1 MVHILP
7 LLLYTGLGGG
17 ALLLGLSSIPRLGFL
32 RKPVNAAWL
41 TLLAFLWLL
50 LPQQGRWLP
59 SLWAPA
65 SILGGQIL
73 LDMTPALWWLGLI
86 VTLIFA
92 GVAWFE
98 VAERRENPRL
108 SGTVVL
114 IILMFTWLT
123 LMSGSLLTILA
134 MWAVFDLVWGI
145 AGLMSGAGGERVVF
159 GMALHGIASL
169 ILWAASLFMQQSGVS
184 ELWWLMWPS
193 EPMLILLL
201 TAALIRVGFYPF
213 QIVFP
218 AGLGLTRSLSLVYF
232 MGPVTGVALLY
243 RLTMLPGIQHLPG
256 WVTVWG
262 VLAVLWSGLIAWL
275 GHRQPTVAGASHA
288 LFIGLV
294 TGACVIGSGPL
305 LLLVSGLWA
314 AGGALLAL
322 GRGRDRHAIAWT
334 WPMWLAVLFFLGAP
348 PSPVG
353 SLYAQLVEALP
364 WALRI
369 ALFMGTSC
377 TGAVFIQRVAPMAR
391 GASTPPAL
399 WQRVTM
405 IAGLGIVTVT
415 LLATAFLVGPLYGE
429 AQLSF
434 SWLGYGFWVLS
445 VLGAGALVYWGKPLR
460 EQARYSQPVLEFID
474 LQWLYRSVWRGAEH
488 LLSVLRITA
497 DVLEGSASLLWSLL
511 ILLLILLVVGNR

>member
-1 MVHILP
+1 MAQILP
-7 LLLYTGLGGG
+7 LLLYTGLAGGI
-17 ALLLGLSSIPRLGFL
+17 LLLVVSSIPRLRFL
-32 RKPVNAAWL
+32 RKPVNAGWL

-50 LPQQGRWLP
+50 LPQQGRWVP
-59 SLWAPA
+59 SLWAPG
-65 SILGGQIL
+65 SVLGGQIM
-73 LDMTPALWWLGLI
+73 LDLTPAVWWLGLI
-86 VTLIFA
+86 VTLIFC

-98 VAERRENPRL
+98 VAERRDTPNL

-114 IILMFTWLT
+114 GILMLTWLT

-145 AGLMSGAGGERVVF
+145 AALMSGADGERVVF

-169 ILWAASLFMQQSGVS
+169 ILWAASLFMLQSGVS

-201 TAALIRVGFYPF
+201 VAALMRIGFYPF

-218 AGLGLTRSLSLVYF
+218 EGLGLTRSLSLVYF

-243 RLTMLPGIQHLPG
+243 RLVMLPGLLHLPD

-262 VLAVLWSGLIAWL
+262 VIALLWSGVIALI
-275 GHRQPTVAGASHA
+275 GHRQPTVAGACHA

-294 TGACVIGSGPL
+294 TGACVIGSGAL
-305 LLLVSGLWA
+305 LLLVCGLWA

-322 GRGRDRHAIAWT
+322 GRGRDRRAIAWT
-334 WPMWLAVLFFLGAP
+334 WPVWLAVLFFLGTP
-348 PSPVG
+348 PSLVG
-353 SLYAQLVEALP
+353 NVYGQLVEALP
-364 WALRI
+364 WTLRVALLLGASCI
-369 ALFMGTSC
+369 GT
-377 TGAVFIQRVAPMAR
+377 VFIQRVVPFAR
-391 GASTPPAL
+391 GAATPPAM
-399 WQRVTM
+399 WQRVAM
-405 IAGLGIVTVT
+405 IAGLGIVMAALVATV
-415 LLATAFLVGPLYGE
+415 FLVEPLYGE
-429 AQLSF
+429 SQLPF

-445 VLGAGALVYWGKPLR
+445 VLGAGMLAYWAKPLR
-460 EQARYSQPVLEFID
+460 ERTRYSQPVLEFID
-474 LQWLYRSVWRGAEH
+474 LQWLYRSIWRGAEH
-488 LLSVLRITA
+488 LLSILRVAA

>member
-1 MVHILP
+1 MAHMLP

-17 ALLLGLSSIPRLGFL
+17 VLLLGASSIPRLRFL
-32 RKPVNAAWL
+32 RKPVNAGWL

-59 SLWAPA
+59 SLWSPG
-65 SILGGQIL
+65 SVLGGQIL
-73 LDMTPALWWLGLI
+73 LDLTPDVWWLGLI

-98 VAERRENPRL
+98 VAERRDKPSL
-108 SGTVVL
+108 SGTIVL
-114 IILMFTWLT
+114 IILMLTWLT
-123 LMSGSLLTILA
+123 LMSGSLLTMLA

-145 AGLMSGAGGERVVF
+145 AGLMSGAKGERVVF
-159 GMALHGIASL
+159 GMALHGITSL
-169 ILWAASLFMQQSGVS
+169 ILWAASLFMLQSGVS

-201 TAALIRVGFYPF
+201 VAALIRVGFYPF

-218 AGLGLTRSLSLVYF
+218 EGLGLTRSLSLVYF

-243 RLTMLPGIQHLPG
+243 RLVTLPGLQHLPD
-256 WVTVWG
+256 WVATWG
-262 VLAVLWSGLIAWL
+262 VLALLWSGIIAWM
-275 GHRQPTVAGASHA
+275 GRRRPTVAGACHA

-334 WPMWLAVLFFLGAP
+334 WPVWLAVLFFLGAP

-353 SLYAQLVEALP
+353 GLYGQLVEVLP
-364 WALRI
+364 WTLRI
-369 ALFMGTSC
+369 VLFLGASFI
-377 TGAVFIQRVAPMAR
+377 GAVFIQRVTPFTR
-391 GASTPPAL
+391 GATTPPAM
-399 WQRVTM
+399 WQRVAM
-405 IAGLGIVTVT
+405 IAGIGITTAT
-415 LLATAFLVGPLYGE
+415 LIATATLIEPLP
-429 AQLSF
+429 F
-434 SWLGYGFWVLS
+434 SWLGFGFWLLS
-445 VLGAGALVYWGKPLR
+445 ALGAGILVYWSKPLR
-460 EQARYSQPVLEFID
+460 ERARYAQPVMEFID
-474 LQWLYRSVWRGAEH
+474 LQWLYRSIWRGAEH
-488 LLSVLRITA
+488 LLSVLRVTA

-511 ILLLILLVVGNR
+511 ILLLILLVVGNQ

>member
-1 MVHILP
+1 MAHILP

-17 ALLLGLSSIPRLGFL
+17 ALLLGVSSIPRLRFL

-59 SLWAPA
+59 SLWSPG
-65 SILGGQIL
+65 SVLGGQIL
-73 LDMTPALWWLGLI
+73 LDLTPTVWWLGLI
-86 VTLIFA
+86 VTLIFC

-98 VAERRENPRL
+98 VAERRDTPRL

-114 IILMFTWLT
+114 FILMLTWLT

-145 AGLMSGAGGERVVF
+145 AGLMSGADGERVVF

-169 ILWAASLFMQQSGVS
+169 ILWTVSLFMLQSGVS

-201 TAALIRVGFYPF
+201 VAALIRVGFYPF

-218 AGLGLTRSLSLVYF
+218 VGLGLTRSLSLVYF

-243 RLTMLPGIQHLPG
+243 RLVMLPGLQHLPG
-256 WVTVWG
+256 WVAVWG
-262 VLAVLWSGLIAWL
+262 VLAVLWSGIIAWM
-275 GHRQPTVAGASHA
+275 GRRQPTVAGACHA

-305 LLLVSGLWA
+305 LLLISGLWA

-322 GRGRDRHAIAWT
+322 GRGRDRRAIAWT
-334 WPMWLAVLFFLGAP
+334 WPVWLAVLFFLGAP

-353 SLYAQLVEALP
+353 SLYGQLVEALP
-364 WALRI
+364 WTLRI
-369 ALFMGTSC
+369 ALFLGASFI
-377 TGAVFIQRVAPMAR
+377 GAVFIQRVAPMAR
-391 GASTPPAL
+391 GASTPPAM
-399 WQRVTM
+399 WQRVAM
-405 IAGLGIVTVT
+405 IAGLGIVTGT

-429 AQLSF
+429 AQLPF

-445 VLGAGALVYWGKPLR
+445 VLGAGTLVYWGKPLR
-460 EQARYSQPVLEFID
+460 ERARYTQPVLEFID
-474 LQWLYRSVWRGAEH
+474 LQWLYRSIWRGAEH
-488 LLSVLRITA
+488 LLSVLRIAA